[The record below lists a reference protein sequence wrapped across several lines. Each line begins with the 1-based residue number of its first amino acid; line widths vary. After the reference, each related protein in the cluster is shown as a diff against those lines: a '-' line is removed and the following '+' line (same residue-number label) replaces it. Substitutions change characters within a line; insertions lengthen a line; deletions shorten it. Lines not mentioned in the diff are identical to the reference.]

1 MIQVAIVDDEKIWRE
16 EIEKTIKDR
25 FPTSHLT
32 VTVFTSGEELLRD
45 ERKFDVVLMDIEL
58 QGMDG
63 FSALSEYRR
72 ENGQAIFIILTT
84 HVELSRE
91 GYKVEAFR
99 YVDKFHM
106 EEMEEAI
113 QSAILRLRRYEE
125 IMIPIRRETTY
136 QISLYQILYFEVYGH
151 DTTMITADGQKFVC
165 VETLTE
171 IAQRLEEKG
180 FVLTNRSYLANMEHI
195 REIKPGQITLDG
207 GIVIPLSRR
216 RLKLVEKMYFD
227 WKIRRS
233 NG

>member
-113 QSAILRLRRYEE
+113 
-125 IMIPIRRETTY
+125 
-136 QISLYQILYFEVYGH
+136 
-151 DTTMITADGQKFVC
+151 
-165 VETLTE
+165 
-171 IAQRLEEKG
+171 
-180 FVLTNRSYLANMEHI
+180 
-195 REIKPGQITLDG
+195 
-207 GIVIPLSRR
+207 
-216 RLKLVEKMYFD
+216 
-227 WKIRRS
+227 
-233 NG
+233 